1 MKRWIFFLAAA
12 AVVLFLPDGQGIDV
26 AKLQPV
32 ELLYINMEQG
42 RMVVY
47 TDTGEYGIG
56 NTLEDA
62 LQDVRATAKG
72 EIFLDTVDYV
82 LVTEETKM
90 EISELRHVLRLS
102 AKLILATGPVQS
114 EDITAYLAVHKPEIT
129 LKNWMMGQ
137 RELPKLMTAG
147 ERYYLV

>member
-1 MKRWIFFLAAA
+1 MKRWILFLAAA

-42 RMVVY
+42 RIAVY

-56 NTLEDA
+56 NALEDA
-62 LQDVRATAKG
+62 LRDVRATAKG

-82 LVTEETKM
+82 LVTEETKS
-90 EISELRHVLRLS
+90 EISELRHVLRPS
-102 AKLILATGPVQS
+102 ANLILATGPVQPK
-114 EDITAYLAVHKPEIT
+114 DITAYLAVHKPDVT